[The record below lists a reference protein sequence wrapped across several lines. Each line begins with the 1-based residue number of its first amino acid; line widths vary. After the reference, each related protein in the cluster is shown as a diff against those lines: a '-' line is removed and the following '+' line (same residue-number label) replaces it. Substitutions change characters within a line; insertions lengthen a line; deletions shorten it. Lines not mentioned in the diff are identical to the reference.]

1 MLQASD
7 INDLKCLVLMSAID
21 GVNHIKEELF
31 IRNLDRFKKVTDEE
45 YQLAYNSVQNI
56 KITEEDIISELLKR
70 ISEISNRKQLIK
82 EFSQLAAADYI
93 FHENEVKFLDICKK
107 TWNENYE
114 DEFNKVKNDIR
125 NRQKTDSFKFI
136 CSNNECKYERDL
148 SKEEIADL
156 LEYEPK
162 NLYEACKL
170 YNDIECS
177 LCSNNFF
184 YVFNNHGSL
193 IIDPNNIKRCDN
205 CESPIPLP
213 RLETFPDTNVC
224 LPSCAEKIK
233 SKSKIPDIKYPPI
246 PEGMEECPKC
256 KSKTTVR
263 YSEKNYDFFL
273 SCMTFPNCWWT
284 APYPVITENTTFRKE
299 EIKIDLLAM
308 ADELVLKAKICRQNK
323 DIYSLKQIRD
333 ELDRR
338 ISNKIARNKRPSGAA
353 VRGLNQ
359 IEVWIE
365 SIK

>member
-1 MLQASD
+1 MLQAND
-7 INDLKCLVLMSAID
+7 INNLKCLVLMSSID

-45 YQLAYNSVQNI
+45 YQIAYTSIKNI
-56 KITEEDIISELLKR
+56 KISDEDKISDLLMRISEL
-70 ISEISNRKQLIK
+70 SERKQLIK
-82 EFSQLAAADYI
+82 ELSQLAAADYI
-93 FHENEVKFLDICKK
+93 FHKNEIKFLDICKK
-107 TWNENYE
+107 IWNENYE
-114 DEFNKVKNDIR
+114 DEFNKIKNEIKS
-125 NRQKTDSFKFI
+125 RQKTDSFKFI
-136 CSNNECKYERDL
+136 CSNNNCKNEKDL
-148 SKEEIADL
+148 SKDEIAEL
-156 LEYEPK
+156 LEYEPN

-177 LCSNNFF
+177 LCRNNFF

-205 CESPIPLP
+205 CASPIPLP
-213 RLETFPDTNVC
+213 RLETFPETNVC

-233 SKSKIPDIKYPPI
+233 LKSKTPDIEYPPI
-246 PEGMEECPKC
+246 PKGMENCPKC
-256 KSKTTVR
+256 ESKATVR

-284 APYPVITENTTFRKE
+284 APYPVITKDFTFKKE

-323 DIYSLKQIRD
+323 DKQSLMQIRD

-338 ISNKIARNKRPSGAA
+338 ISNKIAKNKRPSGAA
-353 VRGLNQ
+353 VRGLKQ
-359 IEVWIE
+359 IEVWID
-365 SIK
+365 SI